1 MMQEPAADAL
11 SQARA
16 FLSQRDVQQRLA
28 TAEEGPWTTLWE
40 DWHSDDASGGYYS
53 ALSDPARRDRTLSNA
68 DWDLA
73 EGEGLPGF
81 TQYRRDGDYEAVY
94 LRYGTD
100 DGVEPLVII
109 RQWHGVLPDEYLI
122 SEGFVLLM
130 KLWRDPDNGQ
140 YYSVSE
146 DGTRDIAI
154 EITSQMIRVRTPLLR
169 RYQAARQKDL
179 LIFVDS
185 RRFVRSPGTKDQF
198 SDLKE
203 KEQLVNTD
211 TVQGLAVGSIH
222 PRRIFSRFLAKRVL
236 APPPQ
241 EECGI
246 WPWEADDD
254 YFPEFTVGES
264 DTGQPQLFSCNPDEL
279 GNYFGANPDAP
290 HYLTPVFFRKSVLQ
304 RYYDDPVY
312 EVSAG
317 RLSCGTLWGVQID
330 NHSPDF
336 VMVFLGDIGRD
347 IPKSHRDHWRA
358 YNVPPTS
365 GMSEATYRQSFL
377 AQFAESSNPEE
388 IFKRAYNRLNESWLA
403 AVGWPLFREPHASD
417 AHALD
422 RLRIPLNE
430 LDAEFEA
437 QILLL
442 CKVMVDQLNEKQLI
456 EDLPKV
462 SGEKG
467 ISKLQRYLT
476 EAGYPHVDRDIA
488 FMRRLQELR
497 SKISA
502 HSKGSDYKDY
512 IRNQLKGGSKA
523 GLVREL
529 MKDAIIMT
537 EGLTDYCE
545 IDL

>member
-1 MMQEPAADAL
+1 MTQEPAGDAQ

-28 TAEEGPWTTLWE
+28 TAGDGPWTTLWE

-53 ALSDPARRDRTLSNA
+53 ALSDPARRDRTLSKA
-68 DWDLA
+68 DWDLT
-73 EGEGLPGF
+73 EGDGLPGF
-81 TQYRRDGDYEAVY
+81 TQYRRDGDYETVY

-109 RQWHGVLPDEYLI
+109 RQWHGVLPNEYLI
-122 SEGFVLLM
+122 SEEFVLLM
-130 KLWRDPDNGQ
+130 RLWRDSDNGQ

-154 EITSQMIRVRTPLLR
+154 EITGQMIRVRTPLLR
-169 RYQAARQKDL
+169 RYQAARQKDF

-185 RRFVRSPGTKDQF
+185 RRFVRSAGIKDEL

-203 KEQLVNTD
+203 KEHQVNTD
-211 TVQGLAVGSIH
+211 TVQGLSVGSIH

-241 EECGI
+241 EESGI

-254 YFPEFTVGES
+254 YYPDFTVGES

-279 GNYFGANPDAP
+279 GTYFGTNPDAP

-377 AQFAESSNPEE
+377 AQFAESSSPEE
-388 IFKRAYNRLNESWLA
+388 IFKRAYNRLNESWAA

-456 EDLPKV
+456 ADLPKI

-476 EAGYPHVDRDIA
+476 EAGYPDVDRDVA

-502 HSKGSDYKDY
+502 HSKGSDYEHF

-537 EGLTDYCE
+537 EGLIEYCE
-545 IDL
+545 IEM